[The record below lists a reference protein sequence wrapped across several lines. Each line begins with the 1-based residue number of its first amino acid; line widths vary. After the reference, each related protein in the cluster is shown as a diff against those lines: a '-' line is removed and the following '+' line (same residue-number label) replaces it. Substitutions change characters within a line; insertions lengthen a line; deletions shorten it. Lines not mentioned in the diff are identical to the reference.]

1 MKKIRLLSLACCM
14 LLVAGCQNVN
24 ENSSEDVTQNE
35 VKQSVYTVR
44 FMANIPNV
52 QIELASGR
60 SAIANN
66 IEYEIVEVNENDKV
80 KAPEENPVRV
90 DYDFAGWCSDKDG
103 KELYDFNSEVK
114 SNITLYA
121 KWERSSNMDF
131 DTFEEPKLSFVE
143 KTDDSIEDIQI
154 NGILNMPVVDGLVSL
169 TTISLK
175 KLQDN
180 KDDVKELLNYKINSG
195 RHITSAKYENNKV
208 VVELDNDK
216 SIEINVKNASS
227 SYPVSNTTYENKAQK
242 YESNTDVAPY
252 NVVMGGSSSMENWS
266 TSVDDMKPV
275 TTINVGIGGTT
286 VEQWNDS
293 LAYRL
298 IYPFSPREVVLY
310 VGINNIINAGK
321 SGKETGDALI
331 ELFDNIHSHLEDTTI
346 FYILMN
352 LVPDY
357 MKHKDSI
364 HEANNM
370 VLEYSKDKEYMR
382 TIDAGTLLLKENGI
396 PNRAYFLTDG
406 LHMSLYGYIV
416 WGQIVKNAV
425 IEFEKEKYN
434 K

>member
-1 MKKIRLLSLACCM
+1 
-14 LLVAGCQNVN
+14 
-24 ENSSEDVTQNE
+24 
-35 VKQSVYTVR
+35 
-44 FMANIPNV
+44 
-52 QIELASGR
+52 
-60 SAIANN
+60 
-66 IEYEIVEVNENDKV
+66 
-80 KAPEENPVRV
+80 
-90 DYDFAGWCSDKDG
+90 
-103 KELYDFNSEVK
+103 
-114 SNITLYA
+114 
-121 KWERSSNMDF
+121 MDF

-180 KDDVKELLNYKINSG
+180 KDDVKELLNYKINSNH
-195 RHITSAKYENNKV
+195 HITSAKYENNKV
-208 VVELDNDK
+208 VVKLDNDK
-216 SIEINVKNASS
+216 NIEINVKNASS